1 MELRLETQAC
11 TPSSRPIPP
20 VRAHRTYKQL
30 VLAYLHHTG
39 DRTVSSTAS
48 LAKGNAYTGGEPKR
62 R

>member
-1 MELRLETQAC
+1 MHDILA
-11 TPSSRPIPP
+11 S
-20 VRAHRTYKQL
+20 YKQL

-48 LAKGNAYTGGEPKR
+48 LAKGKTYTGGEPKR